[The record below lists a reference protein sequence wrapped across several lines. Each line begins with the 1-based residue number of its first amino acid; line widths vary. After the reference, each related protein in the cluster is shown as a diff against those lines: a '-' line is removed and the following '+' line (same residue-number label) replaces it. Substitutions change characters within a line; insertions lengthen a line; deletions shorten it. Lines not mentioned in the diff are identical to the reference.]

1 MRRRMGLYVIIIF
14 VTRRKELLRIGIILL
29 LLVSCF
35 FTPIFISG
43 NTFAEEADG
52 VVKTTFFGNVKDDG
66 EGCGVYTI
74 LNLVLDIMTI
84 GIGILGVLGIVIV
97 GIKYMTAGG
106 NEEQTR
112 KAKRRLFE
120 IVIGL
125 ILYVLL
131 FAGLQW
137 LLPGGRLNNNPSCA
151 KISDSE
157 LADLESEKAGGD
169 GSVSSSNGNKSANN
183 YVGGSAE
190 GAAEKTLTGKTKYE
204 KKINS
209 KPFKLNVKGA
219 AKIKYTSSNERVAYV
234 TKDGMVYPNDVGN
247 AVITATS
254 GDKKLEI
261 KVKVGKRDTMPTIVH
276 VPGNYVSKRKYKES
290 DLGDYNYVFR
300 YVNPVKAEKAADNAI
315 ASYNNKNIVGHRESI
330 TDNNHFTRE
339 LAKVG
344 WDPSKIKS
352 FANTACSQFV
362 LAMAE
367 SVGIHQNNTLWAHKD
382 APGTINALTK
392 ETKHFY
398 TLTGKNYTKDWTR
411 LRRGDILVGDGQN
424 GHIRHAIMIVK

>member
-1 MRRRMGLYVIIIF
+1 M
-14 VTRRKELLRIGIILL
+14 TRHKELLRIGLVLL

-43 NTFAEEADG
+43 NTFAEGADG

-74 LNLVLDIMTI
+74 VNLILEIMTI
-84 GIGILGVLGIVIV
+84 GIGILGVLGITIV
-97 GIKYMTAGG
+97 GIKYLTAGG

-112 KAKRRLFE
+112 KAKRRMLE

-125 ILYVLL
+125 VAYAVLY
-131 FAGLQW
+131 AASQW
-137 LLPGGRLNNNPSCA
+137 LLPGGKLSNNPTCA
-151 KISDSE
+151 TISDAE
-157 LADLESEKAGGD
+157 LADLKNGKSTS
-169 GSVSSSNGNKSANN
+169 GSNSGNNSNGGTSNTTKNN
-183 YVGGSAE
+183 TVSNTE
-190 GAAEKTLTGKTKYE
+190 NSLTGKTKYE

-234 TKDGMVYPNDVGN
+234 TKDGMVYPNDVGK
-247 AVITATS
+247 AIITATA
-254 GDKKLEI
+254 GDKKLDI
-261 KVKVGKRDTMPTIVH
+261 TIKVGKRESMPTIVH
-276 VPGNYVSKRKYKES
+276 VPGNYVSKRKYAES

-315 ASYNNKNIVGHRESI
+315 ASFNNKNIVGHRTSI

-344 WDPSKIKS
+344 WDPSKINS

-367 SVGIHQNNTLWAHKD
+367 SVGIHQNNTSWAHKD

-398 TLTGKNYTKDWTR
+398 TLTGKSYTNDWTK

-424 GHIRHAIMIVK
+424 GHIRHAIMIVR